1 MTIDNQGEFVVSA
14 SGSNRA
20 KAQAQR
26 GPGKPM
32 TMVPLNIYESYT
44 DDKGETAVAGE
55 TFQCHL
61 IDISFIWLNFA
72 IVFCIC
78 YLC

>member
-1 MTIDNQGEFVVSA
+1 MTIDKQGEFVVSA

-32 TMVPLNIYESYT
+32 TMVPINIFELYANET
-44 DDKGETAVAGE
+44 KDANEGEKTPMTIGE
-55 TFQCHL
+55 PFQCHL
-61 IDISFIWLNFA
+61 IDSSFI
-72 IVFCIC
+72 
-78 YLC
+78 